1 MKYRESPAS
10 FQRPSMDNKEEKV
23 QRRSLM
29 TGMGAAI
36 AGIAVTAA
44 AAPARAQQA
53 TGFQPARHAEDA
65 WFDVPDVT
73 HRVFVDTASGR
84 GGSDALRYAA
94 NILNAHKSA
103 YAGKDEDYAMVI
115 CFRHASVA
123 FGYNDVLWAKYG
135 KTFQG
140 MTQLPDPATND
151 NPTVNPVNIA
161 GSGPFAGTHV
171 DGLAARGVRYA
182 VCATATRGMAG
193 QIARATSQDVEDVFN
208 EISQNLVG
216 NARLVPAGVIA
227 ATRSQEYGYSLLS
240 VG

>member
-1 MKYRESPAS
+1 
-10 FQRPSMDNKEEKV
+10 
-23 QRRSLM
+23 
-29 TGMGAAI
+29 
-36 AGIAVTAA
+36 
-44 AAPARAQQA
+44 
-53 TGFQPARHAEDA
+53 
-65 WFDVPDVT
+65 VPDVT

-84 GGSDALRYAA
+84 GGSDALRYSA
-94 NILNAHKSA
+94 NILNAHKNA
-103 YAGKDEDYAMVI
+103 YSGRDADYSLVI

-123 FGYNDVLWAKYG
+123 FGYNDALWAKYG
-135 KTFQG
+135 KIFQG
-140 MTQLPDPATND
+140 MTLLPDPATND
-151 NPTVNPVNIA
+151 NPTVNPVNVT

-193 QIARATSQDVEDVFN
+193 QVARATSQDADAVFN
-208 EISQNLVG
+208 ELSANLVS